1 MNKKLHFKSLLLL
14 AAMLFGVSSAW
25 AEEVT
30 DELSQAVTGISGT
43 SYKDFSGIKV
53 NSDAVYA
60 GQCAGDKSSIQ
71 LRSNNSNSGVITTT
85 SGGKLKKIVVEWV
98 SDTQDG
104 RTLNIYGSNTAYTA
118 ATDLYNTDKQG
129 TLIGTIVKGTST
141 ELVVTG
147 DFTFVGLRSASGA
160 MYLAKVSITW
170 DADAS
175 TADLT
180 ETEVTING
188 IQEKL
193 DAGKTLELTATV
205 KDDESQEISGATVT
219 WTSSDETVATI
230 ADGVITAL
238 KGGQTTI
245 TATYAGEEGTYK
257 GSNASFILTV
267 AGAIEDGI
275 FDFSL
280 GQDYGSGLEKS
291 AVAVQSSTWTAG
303 NITMNV
309 TGRNCWF
316 TDNKTLRLYKAN
328 NTGGAGTLE
337 FSCPSGK
344 VILKIEFTGKDLN
357 GLADADG
364 KYSGSTWEGSSET
377 VTLAAK
383 DDASTIQIET
393 ITVTYGNPPSV
404 QAPESSIPAGAYTEA
419 QSVEL
424 TCATAGATIYYTT
437 DGSDP
442 TDASTEYT
450 EAIEVT
456 ETTTIKAIAVTSE
469 GTSTIMEVT
478 ITLPT
483 QYNSIAE
490 LIAAEPK
497 ETVILNLTNA
507 QVLAAGSSDMYIK
520 DASGAIDFYNIK
532 LPYTAGQVLNGS
544 VTVTEF
550 KYFNTMPEVSKVGNY
565 NLTAEDGTLAPVE
578 VSSTS
583 DVTLDD
589 YMCQLITVRGTAT
602 GDSKIDDLLMKSKFT
617 GITDT
622 NLSHLYAGL
631 DDITV
636 TGIVAPTK
644 SDNVIVATLHPT
656 AISFNITLAKDMV
669 TYCASN
675 KLDFTESGLT
685 VYSAKVENGAAAL
698 TELPDNEN
706 GLKIVNYG
714 RGFILAGTA
723 GTTYT
728 VPMTTEKVSS
738 PESNELYGISA
749 DTEVAYQDGEKFNY
763 ILQGGVFK
771 KATGATLK
779 AGKAYLKTAFDVTAD
794 AARELKIVFAG
805 EATGIKAIVTDA
817 DQNVYD
823 LQGRKV
829 AAPQKGLYII
839 NGKKYIVK

>member
-14 AAMLFGVSSAW
+14 AAMLMGGMTSAY
-25 AEEVT
+25 ADEVT
-30 DELSQAVTGISGT
+30 DELTQAVTEISGT
-43 SYKDFSGIKV
+43 SYKDFSGKKV
-53 NSDAVYA
+53 TSDAVYA
-60 GQCAGDKSSIQ
+60 GQCAGDKGSIQ
-71 LRSNNSNSGVITTT
+71 LRSNNSNSGVVTTA
-85 SGGKLKKIVVEWV
+85 SGGKLKKIVVEWNA
-98 SDTQDG
+98 DTADG
-104 RTLNIYGSNTAYTA
+104 RTLNVYGSNTPYSA
-118 ATDLYNTDKQG
+118 ATELYGSGAG
-129 TLIGTIVKGTST
+129 TQLGTIVKGTST
-141 ELVVTG
+141 ELTVTG
-147 DFTFVGLRSASGA
+147 DYKYVGFRSNSGA

-170 DADAS
+170 EADAS
-175 TADLT
+175 TVDLT
-180 ETEVTING
+180 DTEVTINN
-188 IQEKL
+188 IQESIS
-193 DAGKTLELTATV
+193 AGETLTLTATV
-205 KDDESQEISGATVT
+205 KDDESNEISGATVT
-219 WTSSDETVATI
+219 WSSSDETVATI
-230 ADGVITAL
+230 ADGVITAI

-245 TATYAGEEGTYK
+245 SAVYAGDETTY
-257 GSNASFILTV
+257 NASSASFTLTV
-267 AGAIEDGI
+267 VGAIEDGV
-275 FDFSL
+275 FDFTI
-280 GQDYGSGLEKS
+280 GQDYGSGLEYS
-291 AVAVQSSTWTAG
+291 AVQEQSSTWTAG
-303 NITMNV
+303 NIVMAV
-309 TGRNCWF
+309 TGRNCWY
-316 TDNKTLRLYKAN
+316 TDHKTLRLYKKNDTA
-328 NTGGAGTLE
+328 GAGTLV
-337 FSCPSGK
+337 FTAPAGK
-344 VILKIEFTGKDLN
+344 VILKIEFTGTNLN

-364 KYSGSTWEGSSET
+364 KFSGSTWEGSSET

-383 DDASTIQIET
+383 DDANTIQIGK
-393 ITVTYGNPPSV
+393 IVVTYGNPPSV
-404 QAPESSIPAGAYTEA
+404 EAPESSVATGAYTEP

-437 DGSDP
+437 DGNDP
-442 TDASTEYT
+442 TTESTEYT
-450 EAIEVT
+450 GAIEVS

-478 ITLPT
+478 ITLPS

-497 ETVILNLTNA
+497 ETVILNLTDA
-507 QVLAAGSSDMYIK
+507 QVLATAGNDMYIK
-520 DASGAIDFYNIK
+520 DATGAMDLYGIK

-544 VTVTEF
+544 ITVTEF
-550 KYFNTMPEVSKVGNY
+550 KFYNTMPEVSKVGNY
-565 NLTAEDGTLAPVE
+565 DLTATDGTLEPVE

-602 GDSKIDDLLMKSKFT
+602 GDNKIDDLLMKAKFT

-644 SDNVIVATLHPT
+644 SDNVIVTTLHPT
-656 AISFNITLAKDMV
+656 ALSYNITPAKDMV

-685 VYSAKVENGAAAL
+685 VYSAKVENGAAVL

-706 GLKIVNYG
+706 GLKVVNFG

-728 VPMTTEKVSS
+728 VPMTTEKISS

-749 DTEVAYQDGEKFNY
+749 DAEVNYTEGEKFNY

-779 AGKAYLKTAFDVTAD
+779 AGKAYLKTTFDVSKAD
-794 AARELKIVFAG
+794 TRELKIVFAG
-805 EATGIKAIVTDA
+805 EATGIKTIETAN

-829 AAPQKGLYII
+829 AAPGKGLYII
-839 NGKKYIVK
+839 NGKKFIVK